1 MTTGRSSGAGDA
13 PRRRSAPWSRRP
25 RSRTTAASSSTS
37 SSETLLAGY
46 VGRPHGLD
54 GSFHVVRADPA
65 LLADREELLLGGRR
79 VALTRR
85 AGTPEKP
92 ILRIEGCGS
101 RDEAEALRG
110 TELRVSVEEAPP
122 LEEGE
127 FWASDLEGCVVVDGD
142 TEVGVVARMIAL
154 PSCEALEVGDRL
166 IPLVRDAVRSV
177 DIEGRRID
185 VDLGFVDGR

>member
-1 MTTGRSSGAGDA
+1 M
-13 PRRRSAPWSRRP
+13 
-25 RSRTTAASSSTS
+25 S
-37 SSETLLAGY
+37 SSEALLAGY

-65 LLADREELLLGGRR
+65 LLADRDELLLGGRR

-92 ILRIEGCGS
+92 ILRVEGCGT

-110 TELRVSVEEAPP
+110 SELRVSVAEAPP

-127 FWASDLEGCVVVDGD
+127 FWARDLEGCLVVDGD
-142 TEVGVVARMIAL
+142 TEVGVVERMIAL
-154 PSCEALEVGDRL
+154 PSCEALQVGNRL
-166 IPLVRDAVRSV
+166 IPMVRDAVRSV
-177 DIEGRRID
+177 DIAGRRID

>member
-1 MTTGRSSGAGDA
+1 MAGRD
-13 PRRRSAPWSRRP
+13 
-25 RSRTTAASSSTS
+25 
-37 SSETLLAGY
+37 
-46 VGRPHGLD
+46 D
-54 GSFHVVRADPA
+54 I
-65 LLADREELLLGGRR
+65 LLGGDR

-92 ILRIEGCGS
+92 ILRIEGCGD
-101 RDEAEALRG
+101 REGAEALRG
-110 TELRVSVEEAPP
+110 SELRVPVEEAPG

-127 FWASDLEGCVVVDGD
+127 FWASDLEGCRVTDGD
-142 TEVGVVARMIAL
+142 VEVGVVARMIAL